1 MYAHALLLAAAAG
14 LAVAQRPTN
23 TSICDYY
30 TTALFTDNT
39 AKNQYALLTALV
51 NRAGTGNQ
59 TTSTKVNGIVVPGEY
74 NGTAVNLLPYFDAEL
89 KSTNRNNMPACVNF
103 LDGGSNQNTLFAH
116 LYQYFGALL
125 GCSAYGTADF
135 PAYQGNPNMYE
146 VHKFMYLN
154 AYQVEYFIE
163 QVGLSAKSFGVADS
177 DVTAVGQSLTS
188 AFNYRDSAPV
198 ALLPGAPVQPQ
209 AICIDP
215 SCPLAANPD
224 YSAYETPYPPT
235 YCNATTNGT
244 STMAGSTA
252 TSGSYATMNGT
263 MTMASATGTAVASQT
278 TSGVPAYTGAADRT
292 TVSAAVLILGALAA
306 LL

>member
-1 MYAHALLLAAAAG
+1 MYAPVLLLAAAAG

-59 TTSTKVNGIVVPGEY
+59 TTDTKVNGIVVPGEY
-74 NGTAVNLLPYFDAEL
+74 NGSAVNLLPYFDAEL

-103 LDGGSNQNTLFAH
+103 VDGGSNQETLFAH

-125 GCSAYGTADF
+125 GCSTYGSADF

-146 VHKFMYLN
+146 VHKFMYLD

-163 QVGLSAKSFGVADS
+163 Q
-177 DVTAVGQSLTS
+177 SLTA
-188 AFNYRDSAPV
+188 AFDYRDSAPV
-198 ALLPGAPVQPQ
+198 ALLPNTEAQPQ
-209 AICIDP
+209 AICINP

-235 YCNATTNGT
+235 YCNATSNST
-244 STMAGSTA
+244 TMAASA
-252 TSGSYATMNGT
+252 TTSCPYPTMNAT
-263 MTMASATGTAVASQT
+263 MTMATATGTMASQT
-278 TSGVPAYTGAADRT
+278 TSGAAEYTGAADRT
-292 TVSAAVLILGALAA
+292 TGSAAALILGALAA